1 MTRRLGI
8 LLGAVLVAVLLSM
21 RSFPRTSADVTGQK
35 NVIVLRAYFH
45 DYTATSRYSLPQV
58 QGFFGDLNTLWGT
71 RNSYGKMGLS
81 AQVTDLIQYP
91 SNRSA
96 YIDDFSTG
104 DLSNGGKFDLV
115 LDDAIANSPAGL
127 DWSDVDAVMVV
138 MSETDP
144 AQFHRGQAG
153 TCTKKMGPAANAPL
167 KYVGCAI
174 FSENPSQ
181 SDLQVWGRWAHEV
194 GHAFQEG
201 NPPHPS
207 NYNSSFE
214 LMDDNMPGQTGMF
227 EKWIPGGFGGWMPHA
242 KYKVFTP
249 TTGGGTAAI
258 YAEEYDPATRPNAQA
273 VKADVTGSLYYIVSV
288 RRRING
294 DELNGDFQSGPVGT
308 RGIPDEGV
316 LIERV
321 VENGDGAVAGSPW
334 VVLQGKGG
342 DRDKLWHEGDQYQ
355 NTSDGVYITVDK
367 KFDDD
372 DYQVTVRYSDGS
384 AQPDVGLYS
393 WLSPPGNTYETTD
406 IWIDSPINGYDT
418 FRYGMWSDLH
428 GGTVPK
434 GNGDDPGVG
443 QANRLYARVR
453 NLGTLTATNVVVH
466 FDVTDPPGLGIN
478 GSNGFVQLGTVTS
491 AQFPGLASIAAGG
504 FTDVYIDWVPDF
516 TVTPAQLAAGR
527 FAFHTCVRVRLDH
540 LPNEKVF
547 GNQDGDG
554 QQENV
559 GYFEATQGP
568 GAPPGAPYTNV
579 IRLRNNARERKAAAE
594 RTVRDYA
601 MFASYLYSI
610 RAYLFALDHARAF
623 DPIHPQTPWLRS
635 KLPPVT
641 ALAAIPDTMEMCGPR
656 DKWPIYRFRMDMP
669 SRAITYAGGRPVP
682 EIERIIQD
690 SIPILANK
698 DRVKNLGFGYLF
710 VGPPAARETIAYAA
724 AIDSARNLLAVYGYR
739 SCYGVRD
746 TDDYARMYKIVQVL
760 PPMVASLVED
770 TTRSSEDSAH
780 RASSSPTDRMVGSKW
795 RPGLPADSLLTLTIT
810 DDQERVIFQAPK
822 GGAKSSRFYGVASQ
836 VYIGPTT
843 FWVALR
849 PNVAQLLVAGG
860 IPESRVP
867 ASLLLLAGSIVLA
880 IAGFA
885 LLRSELRLV
894 SSRQRFLANV
904 SHELRTP
911 LQQILMFVQLLRLG
925 RTRTEAERDRSLEIV
940 ERETHRLIAL
950 SNSVLA
956 ATKAGLQLRSGPVDV
971 ANVVQTSA
979 DFFAPLADARK
990 MRIELDVTEP
1000 AIARG
1005 DPGAIRQILINVL
1018 DNAAKYGPTGQTIT
1032 IGVRTEDKT
1041 VRLWVDD
1048 AGPGIPASERE
1059 KIWSPFVRLGGT
1071 VDDSTGGAGL
1081 GLYIVRDLATAMD
1094 AEAAISDTP
1103 AGGTRFTL
1111 ILPISQ
1117 NGMPS

>member
-579 IRLRNNARERKAAAE
+579 IRLRNDDRVSRKYFYLKYKSDVPKDWVVDINGGKLGVE
-594 RTVRDYA
+594 LLPDEVRDIPVVIKQTSSQPYGKV
-601 MFASYLYSI
+601 FGVDVIASSQRL
-610 RAYLFALDHARAF
+610 LVNDK
-623 DPIHPQTPWLRS
+623 D
-635 KLPPVT
+635 
-641 ALAAIPDTMEMCGPR
+641 PR
-656 DKWPIYRFRMDMP
+656 DVHPEFK
-669 SRAITYAGGRPVP
+669 TLGGTR
-682 EIERIIQD
+682 IETHVV
-690 SIPILANK
+690 AK
-698 DRVKNLGFGYLF
+698 VKL
-710 VGPPAARETIAYAA
+710 
-724 AIDSARNLLAVYGYR
+724 DCSARRTGEGIEVTGRLSELPERG
-739 SCYGVRD
+739 
-746 TDDYARMYKIVQVL
+746 DYADLPVL
-760 PPMVASLVED
+760 IEGVGA
-770 TTRSSEDSAH
+770 
-780 RASSSPTDRMVGSKW
+780 DRKFIRGS
-795 RPGLPADSLLTLTIT
+795 
-810 DDQERVIFQAPK
+810 
-822 GGAKSSRFYGVASQ
+822 
-836 VYIGPTT
+836 
-843 FWVALR
+843 
-849 PNVAQLLVAGG
+849 AQLLHARGNSRFRGRLRAGKQAPRAVVCLFSG
-860 IPESRVP
+860 TQ
-867 ASLLLLAGSIVLA
+867 LLASA
-880 IAGFA
+880 SSGF
-885 LLRSELRLV
+885 V
-894 SSRQRFLANV
+894 
-904 SHELRTP
+904 P
-911 LQQILMFVQLLRLG
+911 
-925 RTRTEAERDRSLEIV
+925 
-940 ERETHRLIAL
+940 
-950 SNSVLA
+950 
-956 ATKAGLQLRSGPVDV
+956 
-971 ANVVQTSA
+971 
-979 DFFAPLADARK
+979 
-990 MRIELDVTEP
+990 
-1000 AIARG
+1000 
-1005 DPGAIRQILINVL
+1005 IR
-1018 DNAAKYGPTGQTIT
+1018 
-1032 IGVRTEDKT
+1032 
-1041 VRLWVDD
+1041 
-1048 AGPGIPASERE
+1048 
-1059 KIWSPFVRLGGT
+1059 
-1071 VDDSTGGAGL
+1071 
-1081 GLYIVRDLATAMD
+1081 
-1094 AEAAISDTP
+1094 
-1103 AGGTRFTL
+1103 
-1111 ILPISQ
+1111 
-1117 NGMPS
+1117 